1 MKYTS
6 IHEFADLKGSK
17 RRVIHAPGA
26 LNSWEVA
33 ASRLSS
39 RKAAEIEG
47 FLIGLFEAWI
57 DGQRLH
63 GGWAAPEG
71 DLDRNTKFY
80 AIKRIPVRAY
90 FWYSVIH
97 DNTIVISHYVVKK
110 WNNLR
115 AKDIARVRTNWQ
127 AEKAGVRK

>member
-1 MKYTS
+1 MKHRS
-6 IHEFADLKGSK
+6 IHEFANLKGNR

-26 LNSWEVA
+26 LNSWEVT
-33 ASRLSS
+33 ASGLSS

-63 GGWAAPEG
+63 RGWAAPEG
-71 DLDRNTKFY
+71 DLDLNTKFY

-115 AKDIARVRTNWQ
+115 AQDIARVRANWK
-127 AEKAGVRK
+127 AERAGVRK